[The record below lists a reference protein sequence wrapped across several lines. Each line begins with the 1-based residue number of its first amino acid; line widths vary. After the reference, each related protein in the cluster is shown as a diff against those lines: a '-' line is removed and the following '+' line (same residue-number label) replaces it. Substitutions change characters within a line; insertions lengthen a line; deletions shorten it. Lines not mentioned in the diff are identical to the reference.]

1 MATPKKR
8 TSKTR
13 KNLRK
18 SQWKAKASIE
28 AKKALAKSFKFS
40 FQRNYFIQLK
50 MFRSVVYIISF
61 YIHFRKSE

>member
-1 MATPKKR
+1 MAVPKKR

-28 AKKALAKSFKFS
+28 AKKALSKAKMVLSS
-40 FQRNYFIQLK
+40 LSTEIPEVESSN
-50 MFRSVVYIISF
+50 
-61 YIHFRKSE
+61 

>member
-1 MATPKKR
+1 MAVPKKR

-28 AKKALAKSFKFS
+28 AKKALSKAKMVLSS
-40 FQRNYFIQLK
+40 LTADIPNA
-50 MFRSVVYIISF
+50 
-61 YIHFRKSE
+61 E